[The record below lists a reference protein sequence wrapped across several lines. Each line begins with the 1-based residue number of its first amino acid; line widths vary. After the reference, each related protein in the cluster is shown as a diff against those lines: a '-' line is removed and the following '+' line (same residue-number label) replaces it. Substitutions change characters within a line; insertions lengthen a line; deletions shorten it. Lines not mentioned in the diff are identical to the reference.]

1 MIEIQNVT
9 KVYGKQTVYRVFL
22 RRLKPEESMDW
33 LESTAAGKRR

>member
-9 KVYGKQTVYRVFL
+9 KVYCRVFL

-33 LESTAAGKRR
+33 SESMAAEKRR

>member
-9 KVYGKQTVYRVFL
+9 KSMENKRFYRVFL

-33 LESTAAGKRR
+33 WESMAAEKRR